1 LGRHIADHKMHT
13 MMGIYVWGYM
23 KEKIYMYNSMDNE
36 KSLAARLAAR
46 LILLFVDLTR
56 SQSHFLLLLLDSV
69 MSVPTA
75 DSAEMTEL
83 LTCQVVATLMV
94 LALALAA
101 LSTLLLLAGL
111 FRLTT
116 AVVAGGFVRVAI
128 VAESHFLLLLLDSV
142 VSMPAADSSQMT
154 ELLTCQVVVLA

>member
-1 LGRHIADHKMHT
+1 MHT

-94 LALALAA
+94 LAWK
-101 LSTLLLLAGL
+101 
-111 FRLTT
+111 
-116 AVVAGGFVRVAI
+116 
-128 VAESHFLLLLLDSV
+128 
-142 VSMPAADSSQMT
+142 
-154 ELLTCQVVVLA
+154 